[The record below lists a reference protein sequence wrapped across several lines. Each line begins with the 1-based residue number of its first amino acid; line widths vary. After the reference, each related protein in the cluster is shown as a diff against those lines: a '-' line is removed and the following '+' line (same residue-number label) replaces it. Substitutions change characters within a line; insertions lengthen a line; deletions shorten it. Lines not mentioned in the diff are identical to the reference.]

1 MECCCFSKFMRL
13 SIITINYNNKD
24 GLQKTIESI
33 VTQSFNDFEW
43 IVIDGG
49 STDGSRELIERYADH
64 MAYWVSEPDKGV
76 YNAMNK
82 GIMVAKGEYIN
93 FMNSGD
99 YLASPTIL
107 EEVFTTPRTADVLY
121 GYMMRGSLDGEV
133 NNLSMMK
140 PNLSWIDLYGDG
152 LPHQSTFIKR
162 SLFDKFGLYDESLK
176 AVSDWKFFVKAIVYH
191 KTTSEFV
198 PLKISI
204 YEEGGISDVMGGEE
218 RKRVQNELF
227 PRAMV
232 ETIPVVEAYDR
243 IQSHHLTA
251 KLYSCVDKLA
261 KRLER
266 RQKS

>member
-1 MECCCFSKFMRL
+1 MKL
-13 SIITINYNNKD
+13 SIITINYNNCD

-33 VTQSFNDFEW
+33 VSQSYNDFEW

-49 STDGSRELIERYADH
+49 STDGSRELIEKYAEH
-64 MAYWVSEPDKGV
+64 ISYWVSERDAGV

-82 GIMVAKGEYIN
+82 GIKVAKGEYVN

-99 YLASPTIL
+99 CFASSTIL
-107 EEVFTTPRTADVLY
+107 EEVFATNQTADVIY
-121 GYMMRGSLDGEV
+121 GYMMRGSIDGEV
-133 NNLSMMK
+133 NNLSVMK
-140 PNLSWIDLYGDG
+140 PNLSWIDLYNDG

-162 SLFDKFGLYDESLK
+162 SLFDKYGLYDESLK
-176 AVSDWKFFVKAIVYH
+176 AVSDWKFFVNALVYH
-191 KTTSEFV
+191 NATSEFI

-204 YEEGGISDVMGGEE
+204 YEEGGISDVMGREE

-232 ETIPVVEAYDR
+232 ETIPSVEAYNR
-243 IQSHHLTA
+243 IQHHKLTA
-251 KLYSCVDKLA
+251 KLYSFVDKLA

-266 RQKS
+266 KRKP

>member
-1 MECCCFSKFMRL
+1 MKL
-13 SIITINYNNKD
+13 SIITINFNNRD
-24 GLQKTIESI
+24 GLKKTIESI
-33 VTQSFNDFEW
+33 VSQSFDDFEW

-49 STDGSRELIERYADH
+49 STDGSRELIERYAAR
-64 MAYWVSEPDKGV
+64 MAYWVSEPDSGV

-82 GIMVAKGEYIN
+82 GIKVAKGEYVN

-99 YLASPTIL
+99 CFASSTIL
-107 EEVFTTPRTADVLY
+107 EEVFETNQTADVIY

-140 PNLSWIDLYGDG
+140 PNLSWIDFYGDG
-152 LPHQSTFIKR
+152 LPHQSTFIRR
-162 SLFDKFGLYDESLK
+162 SLFDKYGLYDESLK
-176 AVSDWKFFVKAIVYH
+176 AVSDWKFFVNAFVYH
-191 KTTSEFV
+191 KATSEFI

-204 YEEGGISDVMGGEE
+204 YEEGGISDIMGMEE
-218 RKRVQNELF
+218 RRRVQKDLF

-232 ETIPVVEAYDR
+232 ETIPVVEAYNR
-243 IQSHHLTA
+243 IRNHKLTA

-266 RQKS
+266 KRKP

>member
-1 MECCCFSKFMRL
+1 MKL
-13 SIITINYNNKD
+13 SIITINYNNCD

-33 VTQSFNDFEW
+33 VSQSYNDFEW

-49 STDGSRELIERYADH
+49 STDGSRELIEKYAEH
-64 MAYWVSEPDKGV
+64 ISYWVSEPDAGV

-82 GIMVAKGEYIN
+82 GIKVAKGEYVN

-99 YLASPTIL
+99 CFASSTIL
-107 EEVFTTPRTADVLY
+107 EVVFATPHIADVLY
-121 GYMMRGSLDGEV
+121 GYMMRGNVNGEV

-140 PNLSWIDLYGDG
+140 PDLSWIDLYGDG

-162 SLFDKFGLYDESLK
+162 SLFDKYGLYDESLK
-176 AVSDWKFFVKAIVYH
+176 AVADWKFFVNAFVYH
-191 KTTSEFV
+191 KATSEFI

-204 YEEGGISDVMGGEE
+204 YEEGGISDIMGMEE
-218 RKRVQNELF
+218 RRRVQKDLF

-232 ETIPVVEAYDR
+232 ETIPVVEAYNR
-243 IQSHHLTA
+243 IRNHKLTA

-266 RQKS
+266 KRKP